1 MSDPKKNVGKIFKSL
16 EKYFDPG
23 AGRIKV
29 KSRPVLV
36 IGYERNATSY
46 LNIDYETLPISS
58 LGNFEPDPDFDILL
72 SQQIQSKLGLT
83 KTSYIRTHKTSWN
96 HCKNMTIDAEIG
108 DLKKEFPALFDK
120 ILELNGKWVSDRN
133 KANLIEKQENAI

>member
-1 MSDPKKNVGKIFKSL
+1 MSDPKENVGKIFKSL

-46 LNIDYETLPISS
+46 FNIDYETLPISS
-58 LGNFEPDPDFDILL
+58 LGNFEPDPDFDILIT
-72 SQQIQSKLGLT
+72 QQTQTKLGLN
-83 KTSYIRTHKTSWN
+83 KTSYIRTHKTAWN
-96 HCKNMTIDAEIG
+96 HCKNMAIDAEIG
-108 DLKKEFPALFDK
+108 DLKSEFPALFEK
-120 ILELNGKWVSDRN
+120 ILKLNEKWVSDRN
-133 KANLIEKQENAI
+133 TANLTEEQESVS

>member
-1 MSDPKKNVGKIFKSL
+1 MSDPKENVGKIFKSL

-46 LNIDYETLPISS
+46 YNIDYETLPISS
-58 LGNFEPDPDFDILL
+58 LDNFEPDPDFDILIT
-72 SQQIQSKLGLT
+72 QPTQGKLGLNKASYVRT
-83 KTSYIRTHKTSWN
+83 NKTGWN
-96 HCKNMTIDAEIG
+96 HCKHMAIDEEIG
-108 DLKKEFPALFDK
+108 DLKSEFPMLFEQ
-120 ILELNGKWVSDRN
+120 ILKLNQKWVSDRN
-133 KANLIEKQENAI
+133 TANLTEEQESVS